1 MKLSRRQLLGVLG
14 LGLFAGGTIVP
25 KVLVSDAKPVFEH
38 GQFSLYMSR
47 ECYED
52 IMTWNVDQVD
62 EQTKRE
68 ILSYNG

>member
-14 LGLFAGGTIVP
+14 LGLFAGGTVA
-25 KVLVSDAKPVFEH
+25 KVVAEEKKFDYT
-38 GQFSLYMSR
+38 GLYMSR